1 MIRKTYMKY
10 KEELVIFLVV
20 ATIYTLISGIFF
32 YNTTILYE
40 TKNTFDVILDSDSG
54 VLFERNIFVEN
65 KDNNKHILFSKIVSI
80 IAYPIFVISQFLSSK
95 IGIRVDYLYGIGLTL
110 LQIAVSS
117 ISITLIFSY
126 LKSLKL
132 NKTTLYTIMGI
143 FLFSFPQLFMS
154 LSIERF
160 IYAQLSIILFIYLVH
175 KNKNKENYLLDLA
188 AIPLFGITVSNIYI
202 YVLNLIIKY
211 KTQFK
216 KYIKHLTVFAL
227 TSYIVI
233 IMTNSISLLNTVSGI
248 KDNSAYVFNGTWIEK
263 IKMIL
268 FRLLYPSIY
277 FPGNEITTY
286 GENGIS
292 YKMMQTDNINIIYFV
307 IFMIILCLCIASII
321 INRKDDIVK
330 LSAAIILF
338 NIFMHGIVGFNLLNA
353 NIMTI
358 HFGFA
363 IIILLAHFCKNIKS
377 ENIKSVNLFLII
389 VLTTVIL
396 SNGQGFI
403 KIFNLG
409 VQMLPRL

>member
-1 MIRKTYMKY
+1 MIRKICMKY
-10 KEELVIFLVV
+10 KEELIIFLIV

-160 IYAQLSIILFIYLVH
+160 IYAQLSIILFIYLVYR
-175 KNKNKENYLLDLA
+175 NKNKENYLLDLA

-202 YVLNLIIKY
+202 RIK
-211 KTQFK
+211 
-216 KYIKHLTVFAL
+216 
-227 TSYIVI
+227 
-233 IMTNSISLLNTVSGI
+233 
-248 KDNSAYVFNGTWIEK
+248 FN
-263 IKMIL
+263 
-268 FRLLYPSIY
+268 Y
-277 FPGNEITTY
+277 
-286 GENGIS
+286 
-292 YKMMQTDNINIIYFV
+292 
-307 IFMIILCLCIASII
+307 
-321 INRKDDIVK
+321 
-330 LSAAIILF
+330 
-338 NIFMHGIVGFNLLNA
+338 
-353 NIMTI
+353 
-358 HFGFA
+358 
-363 IIILLAHFCKNIKS
+363 
-377 ENIKSVNLFLII
+377 
-389 VLTTVIL
+389 
-396 SNGQGFI
+396 
-403 KIFNLG
+403 
-409 VQMLPRL
+409 